1 MSNSTRQYRDGVVL
15 ESAFF
20 DNGNQKNTKY
30 YLNNKESS
38 THPEVVPIFLGSIG
52 LSTVI
57 FIITGEGLFTW
68 LFFCLSLLLIV
79 ALMSNKTSLLH
90 RLNKTFF

>member
-57 FIITGEGLFTW
+57 FVITGEGLFTW
-68 LFFCLSLLLIV
+68 LFFLFIF
-79 ALMSNKTSLLH
+79 TSYSSIGNEQQDVTLASF
-90 RLNKTFF
+90 K

>member
-38 THPEVVPIFLGSIG
+38 THQEVVPIFLGSIG

-57 FIITGEGLFTW
+57 FVITGEGLFTW
-68 LFFCLSLLLIV
+68 LFFLFIF
-79 ALMSNKTSLLH
+79 TSYSSIGNEQQDVTLASF
-90 RLNKTFF
+90 K